1 MSKKTLLYSVVI
13 LGFMLSTGA
22 TTVRAQEAASSKGGA
37 QTEPASDAKQKSAEQ
52 RPLEAYH
59 LDFSINEFEDGKKI
73 NSRQYAMNLDT
84 NDSNDIKIGTRIP
97 VEVKEGEF
105 QYVDVGTSIWA
116 HLRDERG
123 QTLLAV
129 RAEVSNFAIPEQ
141 GLDKPGPNP
150 NPALRQLKVSG
161 SALLPLAKPTVM
173 DSVDDP
179 NSKRQFQLE
188 VTATK
193 LR

>member
-1 MSKKTLLYSVVI
+1 MSNKTVLYSVVI
-13 LGFMLSTGA
+13 LGLVLATGVI
-22 TTVRAQEAASSKGGA
+22 TVRAQETAPSKGSE

-59 LDFSINEFEDGKKI
+59 LDFSINEFDDGKKI

-116 HLRDERG
+116 HLRDDHG
-123 QTLLAV
+123 QAV
-129 RAEVSNFAIPEQ
+129 LRVGAEVSNFAIPEQ
-141 GLDKPGPNP
+141 GLDKPDPH
-150 NPALRQLKVSG
+150 PALRQLKLSG
-161 SALLPLAKPTVM
+161 SALLPLAKPVVM